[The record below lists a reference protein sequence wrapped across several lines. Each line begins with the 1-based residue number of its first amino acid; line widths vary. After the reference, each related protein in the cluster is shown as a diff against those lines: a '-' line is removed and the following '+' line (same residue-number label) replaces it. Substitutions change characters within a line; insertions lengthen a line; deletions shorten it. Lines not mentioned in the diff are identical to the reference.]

1 MKYKKKP
8 TRYKKKPISK
18 KTFQRIAAEYWDY

>member
-1 MKYKKKP
+1 MKYKKNLQDIK
-8 TRYKKKPISK
+8 RNLSQK